1 MIETGPTTEESKDG
15 IKTYPLKKVA
25 KEKVKFIPG
34 GFKGWHFIFVD
45 EGNLSNS
52 TESLNIQSYLKGVQ

>member
-1 MIETGPTTEESKDG
+1 MNETGPTTEESKDG
-15 IKTYPLKKVA
+15 IKTYPLKKVT

-45 EGNLSNS
+45 EGNLSNT
-52 TESLNIQSYLKGVQ
+52 TES